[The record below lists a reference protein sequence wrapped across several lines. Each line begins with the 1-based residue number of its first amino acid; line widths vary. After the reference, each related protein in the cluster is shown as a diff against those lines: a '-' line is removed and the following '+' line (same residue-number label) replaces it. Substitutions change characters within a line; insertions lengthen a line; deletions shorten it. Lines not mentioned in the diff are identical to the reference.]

1 MLNLQIRPVPD
12 AAFRTLQAAGTPA
25 LLARLYAARGV
36 TQPDQLKSK
45 LTELLPYAR
54 SDAAPHAGMKNIEA
68 AANRLADGIAR
79 SEQMLIVGDYDADGA
94 TASAVAMT
102 GLASMGANVSYL
114 VPNRFEYGYGLSPEI
129 VALAAEQKPDLLITV
144 DNGIAA
150 HAGVEAARQRGI
162 DVLVTD
168 HHLPGDTLPD
178 ALIVNPNQPGCTFPS
193 KHLAGVGVMFYV
205 LLALRAELLRRGVLT
220 EQTKPNLAEMLDL
233 VALGTVADVVKLDA
247 NNRLLVAQG
256 LKRMREGRARPGIQ
270 ALFAAAGRKPEKA
283 GAEDLGFVVGP
294 RLNAA
299 GRLSDMT
306 IGIECLLA
314 KDMAHALPLAREL
327 DQLNRARR
335 DIEADMQDQAL
346 ALLNGI
352 QVADGASLTLFD
364 PAWHQGVVGLLASRL
379 KERHHRPTIIF
390 ADGGDGL
397 LKGSGRAIPGLHLR
411 DALDVVDRRAP
422 GLILKFGGHAAAA
435 GLSIRRERFDEF
447 KSLFETVAQES
458 LTAAD
463 LTRVIETDGELSA
476 AEFTLENASSLAGA
490 VWGQGFPTP
499 LFQAEFNVQSQRLV
513 GEKHLKLRLSQPYT
527 PNGAIQADAILF
539 FQDTPLPE
547 KIQAVYRLEVNEWNG
562 KQSLQLNLAHWSGV

>member
-1 MLNLQIRPVPD
+1 L
-12 AAFRTLQAAGTPA
+12 
-25 LLARLYAARGV
+25 
-36 TQPDQLKSK
+36 
-45 LTELLPYAR
+45 
-54 SDAAPHAGMKNIEA
+54 
-68 AANRLADGIAR
+68 
-79 SEQMLIVGDYDADGA
+79 
-94 TASAVAMT
+94 
-102 GLASMGANVSYL
+102 
-114 VPNRFEYGYGLSPEI
+114 
-129 VALAAEQKPDLLITV
+129 
-144 DNGIAA
+144 
-150 HAGVEAARQRGI
+150 
-162 DVLVTD
+162 
-168 HHLPGDTLPD
+168 
-178 ALIVNPNQPGCTFPS
+178 
-193 KHLAGVGVMFYV
+193 
-205 LLALRAELLRRGVLT
+205 
-220 EQTKPNLAEMLDL
+220 LDL

-256 LKRMREGRARPGIQ
+256 LQRMRTGRARPGIQ

-283 GAEDLGFVVGP
+283 GSEDLGFVVGP

-346 ALLNGI
+346 ALLDGI

-411 DALDVVDRRAP
+411 DALDAVDRRAP

-435 GLSIRRERFDEF
+435 GLSIRRDRFDEF
-447 KSLFETVAQES
+447 KRLFEAVAQES

-463 LTRVIETDGELSA
+463 LTRVIETDGELTA
-476 AEFTLENASSLAGA
+476 ADFTLENALSLAGA
-490 VWGQGFPTP
+490 VWGQGFT
-499 LFQAEFNVQSQRLV
+499 AW
-513 GEKHLKLRLSQPYT
+513 K
-527 PNGAIQADAILF
+527 
-539 FQDTPLPE
+539 
-547 KIQAVYRLEVNEWNG
+547 
-562 KQSLQLNLAHWSGV
+562 

>member
-1 MLNLQIRPVPD
+1 MLNLQIRPCP
-12 AAFRTLQAAGTPA
+12 AAVTRSLQSAGIPP
-25 LLARLYAARGV
+25 LLARLYATRGI
-36 TQPDQLKSK
+36 TGPEQMKSR
-45 LTELLPYAR
+45 LTELLPYA
-54 SDAAPHAGMKNIEA
+54 SMKNVA
-68 AANRLADGIAR
+68 AAAERLADGIAR
-79 SEQMLIVGDYDADGA
+79 GEQMLIVGDYDADGA

-102 GLASMGANVSYL
+102 GLAALGAKVDYL
-114 VPNRFEYGYGLSPEI
+114 VPNRFEFGYGLSPEI
-129 VALAAEQKPDLLITV
+129 VALAAERKPDLLITV

-150 HAGVEAARQRGI
+150 NAGVDAARKLCI

-178 ALIVNPNQPGCTFPS
+178 ALIVNPNQPGCLFPS

-205 LLALRAELLRRGVLT
+205 LLALRAELLKRGVIN
-220 EQTKPNLAEMLDL
+220 EQNKPNLGELLDL

-270 ALFAAAGRKPEKA
+270 ALFAAAMKKVEKA

-299 GRLSDMT
+299 GRLADMT
-306 IGIECLLA
+306 VGIECLLA
-314 KDMAHALPLAREL
+314 EDMAHALPLAREL

-335 DIEADMQDQAL
+335 EIEADMQDQAL
-346 ALLNGI
+346 ALLDGI

-411 DALDVVDRRAP
+411 DALDAVDRRAP

-435 GLSIRRERFDEF
+435 GLTLRREGFDQF
-447 KSLFETVAQES
+447 KALFEAVAHES
-458 LTAAD
+458 LSAAD

-476 AEFTLENASSLAGA
+476 AEFTLENAKSLADT
-490 VWGQGFPTP
+490 VWGQGFPAP
-499 LFQAEFNVQSQRLV
+499 LFQGEFNVQSQRLV
-513 GEKHLKLRLSQPYT
+513 GEKHLKLRLSQPLT
-527 PNGAIQADAILF
+527 AKGGIQAEAILF
-539 FQDTPLPE
+539 NQDTPLPE
-547 KIQAVYRLEVNEWNG
+547 RIQAVYRLEVNEWNG
-562 KQSLQLNLAHWSGV
+562 SRTLQLNVAHWAGV

>member
-1 MLNLQIRPVPD
+1 MLNLQVRPCPT
-12 AAFRTLQAAGTPA
+12 AGLKSLQSAGMPP

-36 TQPDQLKSK
+36 TSPEQLKSK
-45 LTELLPYAR
+45 LAELLPFT
-54 SDAAPHAGMKNIEA
+54 SMKNVEA
-68 AANRLADGIAR
+68 AAQRLADAIAR
-79 SEQMLIVGDYDADGA
+79 GEQMLIVGDYDADGA

-102 GLASMGANVSYL
+102 GLAALGAKVDYL
-114 VPNRFEYGYGLSPEI
+114 VPNRFEFGYGLSPEI
-129 VALAAEQKPDLLITV
+129 VQLAAERKPDLLITV

-150 HAGVEAARQRGI
+150 HAGIKAAHQLGI

-178 ALIVNPNQPGCTFPS
+178 ALIVNPNQPGCAFPS

-205 LLALRAELLRRGVLT
+205 LLALRAELVKRGVFN
-220 EQTKPNLAEMLDL
+220 EQDKPNLGELLDL

-256 LKRMREGRARPGIQ
+256 LKRMRDGKARPGIQ
-270 ALFAAAGRKPEKA
+270 ALFAAAGRKTEKA

-299 GRLSDMT
+299 GRLADMT
-306 IGIECLLA
+306 VGIECLLA
-314 KDMAHALPLAREL
+314 KDMVHALPLAREL

-335 DIEADMQDQAL
+335 EIEADMQDQAL
-346 ALLNGI
+346 ALLDGI
-352 QVADGASLTLFD
+352 KVADGASLTLFD

-411 DALDVVDRRAP
+411 DALDAVDRRAP

-435 GLSIRRERFDEF
+435 GLTIRRERFEEF
-447 KSLFETVAQES
+447 KTLFEAVAQES
-458 LTAAD
+458 LSAAD
-463 LTRVIETDGELSA
+463 LTRVIETDGELSTE
-476 AEFTLENASSLAGA
+476 EFTVENAQSLANA

-513 GEKHLKLRLSQPYT
+513 GEKHLKLRLSQPLT
-527 PNGAIQADAILF
+527 ANGSIQSDAILF
-539 FQDTPLPE
+539 NQDTPLPE

-562 KQSLQLNLAHWSGV
+562 SRNLQLNLAHWSAV

>member
-1 MLNLQIRPVPD
+1 MLNLRV
-12 AAFRTLQAAGTPA
+12 RTCPELPLLALHAAGIPP

-36 TQPDQLKSK
+36 TSPEQLISK
-45 LTELLPYAR
+45 LAELLPYNN
-54 SDAAPHAGMKNIEA
+54 MKNVEA
-68 AANRLADGIAR
+68 AGERLADAIAR
-79 SEQMLIVGDYDADGA
+79 GDQMLVVGDYDADGA

-102 GLASMGANVSYL
+102 GLAALGAKVSYL

-129 VALAAEQKPDLLITV
+129 VMLAAERKPDLLITV

-150 HAGVEAARQRGI
+150 HAGIEAARKLGI

-178 ALIVNPNQPGCTFPS
+178 ALIVNPNQPECAFPS

-205 LLALRAELLRRGVLT
+205 LLALRAELRKRGAFKNRP
-220 EQTKPNLAEMLDL
+220 EPNLGELLDL

-256 LKRMREGRARPGIQ
+256 LKRMQEGRARPGIQ
-270 ALFAAAGRKPEKA
+270 ALFAAAGRKSEKA

-299 GRLSDMT
+299 GRLADMT
-306 IGIECLLA
+306 VGIECLLA

-335 DIEADMQDQAL
+335 EIEADMQDQAL
-346 ALLNGI
+346 ALLDGI
-352 QVADGASLTLFD
+352 EVADGASLTLFD

-411 DALDVVDRRAP
+411 DALDAVDRRAP

-435 GLSIRRERFDEF
+435 GLTIKREGLEEF
-447 KSLFETVAQES
+447 RALFESVAQES
-458 LTAAD
+458 LSAAD
-463 LTRVIETDGELSA
+463 LTRVIETDGELGVE
-476 AEFTLENASSLAGA
+476 EFTLENAQSLADT

-513 GEKHLKLRLSQPYT
+513 GEKHLKLRLAGSGI
-527 PNGAIQADAILF
+527 NADAILF

-547 KIQAVYRLEVNEWNG
+547 RIQAVYRLEVNEWNG
-562 KQSLQLNLAHWSGV
+562 NRGLQLNLAHWSGV